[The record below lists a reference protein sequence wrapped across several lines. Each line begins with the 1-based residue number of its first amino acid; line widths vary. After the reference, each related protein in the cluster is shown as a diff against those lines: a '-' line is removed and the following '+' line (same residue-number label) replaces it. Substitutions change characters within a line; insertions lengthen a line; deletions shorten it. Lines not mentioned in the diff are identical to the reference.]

1 MIKWQTVLDLA
12 IMMSIALL
20 LLTFAVIAKKSN
32 TAESKY
38 KMLVETV
45 KRDEK
50 ELQAFLQ
57 EHPEFCNQKTEKN

>member
-38 KMLVETV
+38 RMLVETV

-57 EHPEFCNQKTEKN
+57 EHPEFSNQKTEKN